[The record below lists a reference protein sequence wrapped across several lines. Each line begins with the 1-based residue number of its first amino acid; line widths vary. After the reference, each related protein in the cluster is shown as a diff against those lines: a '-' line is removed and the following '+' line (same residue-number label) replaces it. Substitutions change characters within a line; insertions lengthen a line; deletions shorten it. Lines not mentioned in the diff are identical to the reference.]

1 MMQRL
6 LENSTHQVSCGR
18 SLLQKNYAKH
28 VTKCIKCCN
37 FERLKLSDR
46 FQQLI
51 TIKQQITTSAQLL
64 AMLNNEHDDRDVYE
78 DEDESENEEQEEEEE
93 EEEEEGK
100 EGKEGKEE
108 EEDDDNDKKK
118 EAGEEENQEQKT
130 NGDGHRR
137 AHPRRVR

>member
-1 MMQRL
+1 MQRL

-93 EEEEEGK
+93 EE
-100 EGKEGKEE
+100 
-108 EEDDDNDKKK
+108 DDDSDKKK
-118 EAGEEENQEQKT
+118 EVGEEENQEQKT